1 VGAIST
7 MLLHDRLVAS
17 PSLAAPAV
25 PTRTVVG
32 DRVELAAERAHAAV
46 AEAVG

>member
-1 VGAIST
+1 
-7 MLLHDRLVAS
+7 LHDRLVAS
-17 PSLAAPAV
+17 PSLAAPAI

-32 DRVELAAERAHAAV
+32 DRVEQVSQPEPAAV